1 MLILKGSLM
10 KFLIKFLVTVLITI
24 AVAQAACPPYAP
36 YNCRPG
42 PNGKQI
48 CGCGQ

>member
-1 MLILKGSLM
+1 M
-10 KFLIKFLVTVLITI
+10 KFITKLTLVLLVTIT
-24 AVAQAACPPYAP
+24 AANAACPPYAP

>member
-1 MLILKGSLM
+1 MKLITKLALIL
-10 KFLIKFLVTVLITI
+10 LVTIT
-24 AVAQAACPPYAP
+24 AANAACPPYAP